1 MISNY
6 YLVLNHVFHFY
17 KSAESVAFFFDTHR
31 FVVSTITELQTI
43 GFILSFVFH
52 VLVLCIS
59 HALTLGLT
67 LGLETFCK
75 TTVMVR
81 GFESLVRLDSLIDSS
96 MRPSAYKKA

>member
-1 MISNY
+1 MYFI
-6 YLVLNHVFHFY
+6 LIRV
-17 KSAESVAFFFDTHR
+17 R
-31 FVVSTITELQTI
+31 RVSLSFLTLIGFRTITELQTI

-96 MRPSAYKKA
+96 MRPL